1 MSNRWVKIVAAA
13 AVGAACCLGA
23 SSSGTAP
30 PAKSRTGFEATY
42 PGASALGKAV
52 GRQCDAALD
61 EAATDLPAA
70 LHHAKQAFDQVVRY
84 GTARDADA
92 FREAAFTHRL
102 LRQLTDAPADDRA
115 DLLAFLRAHPALAH
129 TLAFAVNPGQHVA
142 GTYALLDKLR
152 RDRPKQLADFPE
164 LAVALCVVR
173 DRPLV
178 RHINENKVTGA
189 DPLAVFDY
197 YVAHERQMAYGLR
210 GVPVELLAYVVDT
223 TASVADMTWALNRY
237 AGDKDVG
244 ALFFKIKYDYAYYDG
259 KADKKVDKADG
270 GYTLPNV
277 LAYGGVCVDQ
287 AYFAESVGKAIGVP
301 TAMAT
306 ASSAE
311 AGHAWVGFLRT
322 APNGRGAAWDFNSG
336 RYPEYQGLRGNVT
349 DAQTGETVADSTV
362 GMLGDLI
369 GTTPVQ
375 RQDAVAM
382 VDAAAELPKADKPDG
397 DAPPSPVP
405 APSGTAAPKPR
416 PATAD
421 GQLDLLE
428 MGLRQYAAYPRGWR
442 AVAEL
447 AKAGQMSLPQK
458 KRWADVAM
466 KLCGTK
472 HPDFAVQVLT
482 PMVETVPEPA
492 EQSGLWDAIFTL
504 VKARP
509 DLAAEVRFRQA
520 ALWQKANDLPKAGQ
534 AYADV
539 VAHYLNAGPFAVRAL
554 AGAESV
560 LRKMD
565 RVAQILDLYADAAKR
580 VAKPSDGGRAEFVRQ
595 SNWYKVRQA
604 YADKLAEAGQKGAAE
619 QIRAQDQKGT

>member
-1 MSNRWVKIVAAA
+1 MSNRWVNVVSAVTVA
-13 AVGAACCLGA
+13 AACCLGA
-23 SSSGTAP
+23 SSGTAP
-30 PAKSRTGFEATY
+30 AGKPRTGFEVAY
-42 PGASALGKAV
+42 PAASALAKAV

-61 EAATDLPAA
+61 GAVDDLPAA
-70 LHHAKQAFDQVVRY
+70 LHQSKEAFDLVVRY
-84 GTARDADA
+84 GTARDVDA

-102 LRQLTDAPADDRA
+102 LRQLTDGPADDRA

-129 TLAFAVNPGQHVA
+129 TLAFAVNPGRHVA
-142 GTYALLDKLR
+142 GTYELLDTLR
-152 RDRPKQLADFPE
+152 RERPKQLADFPE

-178 RHINENKVTGA
+178 RHINENKVAGA

-210 GVPVELLAYVVDT
+210 GVPVELLTYVVDT

-306 ASSAE
+306 ATSGE

-322 APNGRGAAWDFNSG
+322 APNGRAAAWDFNSG

-349 DAQTGETVADSTV
+349 DAQTGDTVADSTV

-369 GTTPVQ
+369 GTTAVQ
-375 RQDAVAM
+375 RQNAVAL
-382 VDAAAELPKADKPDG
+382 VDAALELGKAEG

-405 APSGTAAPKPR
+405 TSSTLAAKPR
-416 PATAD
+416 AATAD
-421 GQLDLLE
+421 GQLDLIEL
-428 MGLRQYAAYPRGWR
+428 GLKQYAPYPRGWR
-442 AVAEL
+442 AVADL
-447 AKAGQMSLPQK
+447 AKDGGLSLPQK
-458 KRWADVAM
+458 KRWADLAM
-466 KLCGTK
+466 RLCGTK

-492 EQSGLWDAIFTL
+492 EQSGLWDAIFNL

-520 ALWQKANDLPKAGQ
+520 ALWQKADDLPKAGQ

-539 VAHYLNAGPFAVRAL
+539 VAHYLNAGPFAVKAL

-560 LRKMD
+560 LRKMN
-565 RVAQILDLYADAAKR
+565 RVAAVLDLYADAAKR
-580 VAKPSDGGRAEFVRQ
+580 VAKPSDGGRAEFVHQ

-619 QIRAQDQKGT
+619 QIRAEDQKGT